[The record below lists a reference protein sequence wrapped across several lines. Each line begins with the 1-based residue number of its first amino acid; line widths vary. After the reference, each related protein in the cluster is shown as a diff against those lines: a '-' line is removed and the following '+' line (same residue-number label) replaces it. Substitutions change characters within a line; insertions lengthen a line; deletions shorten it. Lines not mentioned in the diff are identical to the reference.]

1 MSTKSR
7 LDALERADKTPGGY
21 SLTYLRDAEVLDVV
35 IHDGKEP
42 PDVLHM
48 TRAEYENWK
57 RTRSGDWLCITVQ
70 YGEQSENGKIQA

>member
-1 MSTKSR
+1 MSTKTSTR
-7 LDALERADKTPGGY
+7 LDALERTATKSTGY

-48 TRAEYENWK
+48 TRAEYDDWK

-70 YGEQSENGKIQA
+70 YGEQA